1 MDSLPNKEWINDTQ
15 WEYYNIRIGV
25 LLSNKIDVSQCQE
38 LINIYDRFIV
48 SKKIVPIQLQEYMNL
63 QSHNKNIGEHKGIHD
78 EPLKDYKK
86 VLLIS
91 SVLRRQSKGVSKINA
106 INAAAKHFEIH
117 PKVFFDIYTEYI
129 EKVEQFLMVEPD
141 IKNLDRLLGA

>member
-1 MDSLPNKEWINDTQ
+1 
-15 WEYYNIRIGV
+15 
-25 LLSNKIDVSQCQE
+25 
-38 LINIYDRFIV
+38 

-63 QSHNKNIGEHKGIHD
+63 QSHNKNIDEHKGIHD